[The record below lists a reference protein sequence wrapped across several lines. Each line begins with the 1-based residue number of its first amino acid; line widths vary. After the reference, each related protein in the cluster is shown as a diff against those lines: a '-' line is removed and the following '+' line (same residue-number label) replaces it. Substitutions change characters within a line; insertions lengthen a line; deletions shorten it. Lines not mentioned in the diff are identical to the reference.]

1 MTTSGL
7 LPFLL
12 LSLIFFLSPTP
23 AWSQLAGNLIISLST
38 GHSAVSQGV
47 AVRLLRVD
55 HVEPEPPT
63 VTDGQYSL
71 RRPLLLLSKQDPNSL
86 VDAFADFALSPLGQA
101 IIGETDIPMSSK

>member
-1 MTTSGL
+1 M
-7 LPFLL
+7 
-12 LSLIFFLSPTP
+12 
-23 AWSQLAGNLIISLST
+23 
-38 GHSAVSQGV
+38 SQGV